1 MLLDSAFGFRHK
13 QKKLKDHEEYILK
26 TNIIS
31 ESNKLKSQLATTQEK
46 MNTKNEE
53 LATKYKK
60 SEIKEKELKD
70 YITTMNK
77 KLFTTNISG
86 NEIYDKINALHNE
99 IINMI
104 TVIQEKVR
112 IQINVTRDE
121 MEKEVADKFNEAERK
136 QKDLMNQKMEEQKK
150 VFDRMNYTKGELEK
164 IRKRFVET
172 NNQCESLIRK
182 NEKLKV
188 ELDATKKTNDTLE
201 LSLIALQ
208 KEHNKVEQDYNELIK
223 ENPLTVSNT
232 EMFLQSFDKDS
243 PNPHSKVKGK
253 FNTTSNKI
261 FHTDNSKSGLIRT
274 MKENIEHVK
283 QDYNKA
289 YRSFVECQ
297 KEKTEAQQLLQ
308 KCIEDVSIQLN
319 SVHSKMIGESVSVN
333 SMSYQN
339 YKEAE
344 KNLERKLKILTFV
357 YDNGLQNLKVNKS
370 KTLFNINQ

>member
-31 ESNKLKSQLATTQEK
+31 ESNKLKNQLASTQDK
-46 MNTKNEE
+46 MNIKNEE

-86 NEIYDKINALHNE
+86 NEIYDKINTLHNE

-104 TVIQEKVR
+104 SVIQEKVR

-121 MEKEVADKFNEAERK
+121 MKKEVADKFNEAERK

-164 IRKRFVET
+164 IRKSFVET
-172 NNQCESLIRK
+172 NNQCESLMRK

-188 ELDATKKTNDTLE
+188 DLDATKKTNDTLE

-208 KEHNKVEQDYNELIK
+208 KEHNKVEKDYNDLIK

-232 EMFLQSFDKDS
+232 EMFLQSFEKET
-243 PNPHSKVKGK
+243 PHSKVKEK
-253 FNTTSNKI
+253 FNTTSNRI
-261 FHTDNSKSGLIRT
+261 LHTDNNKSGLIRT

-333 SMSYQN
+333 SMSYQS